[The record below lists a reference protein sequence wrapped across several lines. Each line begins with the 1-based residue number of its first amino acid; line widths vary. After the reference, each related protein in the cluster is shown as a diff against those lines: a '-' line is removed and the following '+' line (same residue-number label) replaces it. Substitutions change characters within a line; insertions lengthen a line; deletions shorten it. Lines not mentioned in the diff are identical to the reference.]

1 MTPRK
6 RSVIAVAL
14 LAQTVAVGTTIGSFT
29 LFVQPIAAE
38 FEATRFQ
45 VSLGISFMTA
55 MLGLGG
61 VFIGPV
67 LDRGRIRRAMLI
79 GCSVQV
85 ASLLVASVAN
95 DLLILGALALVVGF
109 AMPTLGPVT
118 SSALVGKVFDED
130 RGRALGIVNMGAPLG
145 GLVFAL
151 IAGVTLET
159 WGWRGTYV
167 LFAAIAASTTLPC
180 VMWLV
185 PAPADLLA
193 LAPPGGAPAGESA
206 PKPRGAGELFRN
218 PVFIC
223 SALPFGIL
231 IGCATGWSAHLA
243 PYLDGLGG
251 STRMVALTVAVS
263 MGMGMMGTLVF
274 GVLVERFSPR
284 SLLFSMLA
292 ITSIGFLVLSTQP
305 SLGVAVPT
313 VVLAG
318 LCAGGFLP
326 VFVSLLADRFGTAS
340 LGRTMGLSNAFILPF
355 GFAVPPS
362 LGAIYDSQG
371 GYTLAFFLLIGLYA
385 VAAIALS
392 RLRAAPSGAREAGE
406 SA

>member
-1 MTPRK
+1 M
-6 RSVIAVAL
+6 
-14 LAQTVAVGTTIGSFT
+14 
-29 LFVQPIAAE
+29 
-38 FEATRFQ
+38 
-45 VSLGISFMTA
+45 
-55 MLGLGG
+55 
-61 VFIGPV
+61 
-67 LDRGRIRRAMLI
+67 
-79 GCSVQV
+79 
-85 ASLLVASVAN
+85 
-95 DLLILGALALVVGF
+95 
-109 AMPTLGPVT
+109 
-118 SSALVGKVFDED
+118 
-130 RGRALGIVNMGAPLG
+130 
-145 GLVFAL
+145 
-151 IAGVTLET
+151 
-159 WGWRGTYV
+159 
-167 LFAAIAASTTLPC
+167 
-180 VMWLV
+180 
-185 PAPADLLA
+185 
-193 LAPPGGAPAGESA
+193 AGEVPLS
-206 PKPRGAGELFRN
+206 PRRAGELFRN